1 MRKLLLLALIGL
13 TAAGCDASKEKL
25 NTAMAD
31 NQRISAEKDS
41 LLTEVMANATLVNDI
56 NNELAKAKNLG
67 ANPVAPGE
75 AGATNAAAD
84 RQVVLGKIRDA
95 ITRLNESEAQL
106 ERSKAR
112 LASLG
117 RKDSRLL
124 KQINEYQ
131 KTVADLKATV
141 ERQQA
146 EYTAIIDSQKVQIVA
161 LNATVDTARQ
171 VNTQLSTE
179 KQALIDTINTVYYVV
194 GTKDEL
200 IKKGVAVQEGSKFLV
215 FGGHHLAAAR
225 ALTPSAFTTINRLQ
239 DSVIP
244 LPDSTKS
251 YKIITRQSLDF
262 VQPQATKDGKVKGQ
276 VRITSPEQFWAP
288 SRYLIVVQD

>member
-1 MRKLLLLALIGL
+1 MRKLILLAAIAL

-25 NTAMAD
+25 GTAMAD

-56 NNELAKAKNLG
+56 NTELAKARSLG

-75 AGATNAAAD
+75 AGASANGAD

-106 ERSKAR
+106 ERSKTR
-112 LASLG
+112 LAAMTK
-117 RKDSRLL
+117 KDTRLIA
-124 KQINEYQ
+124 QINQYQ
-131 KTVADLKATV
+131 KTVTELKATI
-141 ERQQA
+141 ESQQA

-161 LNATVDTARQ
+161 LHATVDTARQ
-171 VNTQLSTE
+171 VTTQLSTE
-179 KQALIDTINTVYYVV
+179 KQALIDTLNTVYYVV

-200 IKKGVAVQEGSKFLV
+200 VKKGVAVQEGSKFLV

-225 ALTPSAFTTINRLQ
+225 SLTPAPFVTINRMR
-239 DSVIP
+239 DSTIA

-251 YKIITRQSLDF
+251 YKIVTRQDPAF
-262 VQPQATKDGKVKGQ
+262 VQPAAKDGKLRGTVH
-276 VRITSPEQFWAP
+276 ITSPEQFWAP
-288 SRYLIVVQD
+288 SRYLIIVQN

>member
-1 MRKLLLLALIGL
+1 MRKLLLLAVIGL

-112 LASLG
+112 LAALG

-124 KQINEYQ
+124 
-131 KTVADLKATV
+131 AAMP
-141 ERQQA
+141 
-146 EYTAIIDSQKVQIVA
+146 
-161 LNATVDTARQ
+161 
-171 VNTQLSTE
+171 NTMRTRRPPAAPSKPSLS
-179 KQALIDTINTVYYVV
+179 
-194 GTKDEL
+194 
-200 IKKGVAVQEGSKFLV
+200 
-215 FGGHHLAAAR
+215 
-225 ALTPSAFTTINRLQ
+225 
-239 DSVIP
+239 P
-244 LPDSTKS
+244 LPSPRGPPSQASFAPCSATS
-251 YKIITRQSLDF
+251 SRTAPRMRARRYACPELRQGPLSETAGS
-262 VQPQATKDGKVKGQ
+262 PACCNTDGGG
-276 VRITSPEQFWAP
+276 EAGAGA
-288 SRYLIVVQD
+288 LAG

>member
-1 MRKLLLLALIGL
+1 MRKFLLLAVIGL

-56 NNELAKAKNLG
+56 NTELAKARSLG

-75 AGATNAAAD
+75 AGATNASAD

-117 RKDSRLL
+117 RKDNRLL
-124 KQINEYQ
+124 AQITEYQ

-141 ERQQA
+141 ERQQT

-161 LNATVDTARQ
+161 LHATVDTATQ
-171 VNTQLSTE
+171 KNTQLTTE
-179 KQALIDTINTVYYVV
+179 KQALVDTMNTVYYVA
-194 GTKDEL
+194 GPKDEL

-225 ALTPSAFTTINRLQ
+225 GLTPAPFVTINRMQ

-251 YKIITRQSLDF
+251 YKIITRQNLEFTQGAD
-262 VQPQATKDGKVKGQ
+262 KDGKFKGSIH
-276 VRITSPEQFWAP
+276 ITSPEQFWAA
-288 SRYLIVVQD
+288 SKYLIIKQD

>member
-1 MRKLLLLALIGL
+1 MRKLALLAAIAL
-13 TAAGCDASKEKL
+13 TVAGCDASKEKL

-41 LLTEVMANATLVNDI
+41 LLTEVMANTTLVNDI
-56 NNELAKAKNLG
+56 NTELAKARNLG

-75 AGATNAAAD
+75 ASGSRATAD

-106 ERSKAR
+106 ERSKTR
-112 LASLG
+112 LASMSK
-117 RKDSRLL
+117 KDNRLIA
-124 KQINEYQ
+124 QINEYQ
-131 KTVADLKATV
+131 KTVADLKTTI
-141 ERQQA
+141 EQQQA

-161 LNATVDTARQ
+161 LHATVDTATQ
-171 VNTQLSTE
+171 VNTKLTTE
-179 KQALIDTINTVYYVV
+179 KQALIDTMNTVYYTV

-200 IKKGVAVQEGSKFLV
+200 VKKGVAVQEGSKFLV

-225 ALTPSAFTTINRLQ
+225 SLTPPAFTIINRMQ

-244 LPDSTKS
+244 LPDSTKN
-251 YKIITRQSLDF
+251 YKIITRQNLEFTQGAD
-262 VQPQATKDGKVKGQ
+262 KDGKFKGQ
-276 VRITSPEQFWAP
+276 IRITSPEQFWAA
-288 SRYLIVVQD
+288 SKYLIVRED

>member
-1 MRKLLLLALIGL
+1 MRKLALMAAIAL
-13 TAAGCDASKEKL
+13 TVAGCDASKEKL

-41 LLTEVMANATLVNDI
+41 LLTEVMSNATLVNDI
-56 NNELAKAKNLG
+56 NTELAKARNLG

-75 AGATNAAAD
+75 ASASKAGAD

-112 LASLG
+112 LASMSK
-117 RKDSRLL
+117 KDNRLIA
-124 KQINEYQ
+124 QINEYQ
-131 KTVADLKATV
+131 KTVADLKATI
-141 ERQQA
+141 ETQQA

-161 LNATVDTARQ
+161 LHATVDTATQ
-171 VNTQLSTE
+171 VNTQLTTE
-179 KQALIDTINTVYYVV
+179 KQALVDTMNTVYYTV

-200 IKKGVAVQEGSKFLV
+200 VKKGVAVQEGSKFLV

-225 ALTPSAFTTINRLQ
+225 SLTPPAFTIINRMQ
-239 DSVIP
+239 DSMIP

-251 YKIITRQSLDF
+251 YKIITRQNLDF
-262 VQPQATKDGKVKGQ
+262 TQGADKDGKFKSSI
-276 VRITSPEQFWAP
+276 RITSPEQFWAA
-288 SRYLIVVQD
+288 SKYLIVRED

>member
-1 MRKLLLLALIGL
+1 MRKFLLLAVIGL

-25 NTAMAD
+25 NTAMVD

-67 ANPVAPGE
+67 ANPVAPG
-75 AGATNAAAD
+75 
-84 RQVVLGKIRDA
+84 DA

-112 LASLG
+112 LASMS

-124 KQINEYQ
+124 AQITEYQ

-141 ERQQA
+141 ERQQT

-161 LNATVDTARQ
+161 LHATVDTATQ
-171 VNTQLSTE
+171 KTAQLSTE
-179 KQALIDTINTVYYVV
+179 KQALVDTMNTVYYVV
-194 GTKDEL
+194 GPKDEL

-225 ALTPSAFTTINRLQ
+225 GLTPAPFVTINRMQ

-244 LPDSTKS
+244 LPDSTKN
-251 YKIITRQSLDF
+251 YKIITRQNLEFTQGAD
-262 VQPQATKDGKVKGQ
+262 KDGKFKGSI
-276 VRITSPEQFWAP
+276 RITSPEQFWAA
-288 SRYLIVVQD
+288 SKYLIVKQD

>member
-171 VNTQLSTE
+171 VNTTLSTE

-251 YKIITRQSLDF
+251 YKIITRQSLDV
-262 VQPQATKDGKVKGQ
+262 VQPQATKDGKVKGEL
-276 VRITSPEQFWAP
+276 RITSPEQFWAP

>member
-1 MRKLLLLALIGL
+1 MV
-13 TAAGCDASKEKL
+13 
-25 NTAMAD
+25 D

-75 AGATNAAAD
+75 AGATNAGAD

-124 KQINEYQ
+124 AQITEYQ

-141 ERQQA
+141 ERQQT
-146 EYTAIIDSQKVQIVA
+146 EYTAIIDTQQVQIVA
-161 LNATVDTARQ
+161 LHATVDTATQ
-171 VNTQLSTE
+171 QNTQLSTE
-179 KQALIDTINTVYYVV
+179 KQALIDTLNTVYYVA
-194 GTKDEL
+194 GPKDEL
-200 IKKGVAVQEGSKFLV
+200 VKKGVAVQEGSKFLV

-225 ALTPSAFTTINRLQ
+225 GLTPAPFVTINRMQ

-244 LPDSTKS
+244 LPDSTKN
-251 YKIITRQSLDF
+251 YKIITRQNLEFTQGAD
-262 VQPQATKDGKVKGQ
+262 KDGKFKGSI
-276 VRITSPEQFWAP
+276 RITSPEQFWAA
-288 SRYLIVVQD
+288 SKYLIVKQD

>member
-1 MRKLLLLALIGL
+1 MRKFLLLAVIGL
-13 TAAGCDASKEKL
+13 TAVGCDASKEKL
-25 NTAMAD
+25 NTAMVD

-56 NNELAKAKNLG
+56 NNELAKAKSLG

-75 AGATNAAAD
+75 AGATNASAD

-124 KQINEYQ
+124 RQITEYQ
-131 KTVADLKATV
+131 KTVADLKSTV
-141 ERQQA
+141 ERQQL

-161 LNATVDTARQ
+161 LHATVDTATQ
-171 VNTQLSTE
+171 QNTQLSTE
-179 KQALIDTINTVYYVV
+179 KQALIDTLNTVYYVA
-194 GTKDEL
+194 GPKDEL

-225 ALTPSAFTTINRLQ
+225 GLTPAPFVTINRLQ

-251 YKIITRQSLDF
+251 YKIITRQSLEFTQGAD
-262 VQPQATKDGKVKGQ
+262 KDGKFKGSIR
-276 VRITSPEQFWAP
+276 VTSPEQFWAP
-288 SRYLIVVQD
+288 SKYLIIKQD

>member
-1 MRKLLLLALIGL
+1 MRKLLLLAVIGL
-13 TAAGCDASKEKL
+13 TAAGCDASKDKL

-75 AGATNAAAD
+75 AGATNASAD

-124 KQINEYQ
+124 AQINEYQ

-161 LNATVDTARQ
+161 LHATVDTATQ
-171 VNTQLSTE
+171 QNTQLTTE
-179 KQALIDTINTVYYVV
+179 KQALIDTMNTVYYVA

-200 IKKGVAVQEGSKFLV
+200 VKKGVAVQEGSKFLV

-225 ALTPSAFTTINRLQ
+225 SLTPAPFTTINRMQ

-244 LPDSTKS
+244 LPDSTRN
-251 YKIITRQSLDF
+251 YKIITRQNLEFTQGAD
-262 VQPQATKDGKVKGQ
+262 KDGKFKGAIH
-276 VRITSPEQFWAP
+276 ITSPEQFWAA
-288 SRYLIVVQD
+288 SKYLIIKQD

>member
-1 MRKLLLLALIGL
+1 MRKFLLLAVIGL
-13 TAAGCDASKEKL
+13 TAVGCDASKEKL
-25 NTAMAD
+25 NTAMVD

-56 NNELAKAKNLG
+56 NNELAKAKSLG

-75 AGATNAAAD
+75 AGATNASAD

-124 KQINEYQ
+124 AQITEYQ
-131 KTVADLKATV
+131 KTVADLKSTV
-141 ERQQA
+141 ERQQL

-161 LNATVDTARQ
+161 LHATVDTATQ
-171 VNTQLSTE
+171 QNTQLSTE
-179 KQALIDTINTVYYVV
+179 KQALIDTLNTVYYVA
-194 GTKDEL
+194 GPKDEL

-225 ALTPSAFTTINRLQ
+225 GLTPAPFVTINRLQ

-251 YKIITRQSLDF
+251 YKIITRQSLEFTQGAD
-262 VQPQATKDGKVKGQ
+262 KDGKFKGSIR
-276 VRITSPEQFWAP
+276 VTSPEQFWAP
-288 SRYLIVVQD
+288 SKYLIIKQD

>member
-1 MRKLLLLALIGL
+1 MRKFLLLAVIGL

-56 NNELAKAKNLG
+56 NNELAKAKSLG

-75 AGATNAAAD
+75 AGATNASAD

-124 KQINEYQ
+124 RQITEYQ
-131 KTVADLKATV
+131 KTVADLKSTV
-141 ERQQA
+141 ERQQL

-161 LNATVDTARQ
+161 LHATVDTATQ
-171 VNTQLSTE
+171 QNTQLSTE
-179 KQALIDTINTVYYVV
+179 KQALIDTLNTVYYVA
-194 GTKDEL
+194 GPKDEL

-225 ALTPSAFTTINRLQ
+225 GLTPAPFVTINRMQ

-244 LPDSTKS
+244 LPDSTKN
-251 YKIITRQSLDF
+251 YKIITRQPLEFTQGAD
-262 VQPQATKDGKVKGQ
+262 KDGKFKGSI
-276 VRITSPEQFWAP
+276 RITSPEQFWAA
-288 SRYLIVVQD
+288 SKYLIIKQD